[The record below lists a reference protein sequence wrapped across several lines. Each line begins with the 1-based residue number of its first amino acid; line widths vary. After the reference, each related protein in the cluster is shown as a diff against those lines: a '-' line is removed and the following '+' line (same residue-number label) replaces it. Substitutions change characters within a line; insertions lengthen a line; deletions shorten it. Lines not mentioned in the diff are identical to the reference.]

1 MICDNF
7 PTSKET
13 KKVGYTPR
21 AYVRET
27 WTHDFYVLLK
37 LILNRSYYIFRPWR
51 GENLKD
57 LGKYLPPFKT
67 KTTVE
72 ILIK

>member
-7 PTSKET
+7 PTCKET

-27 WTHDFYVLLK
+27 WTHDFYVLLSNPK
-37 LILNRSYYIFRPWR
+37 QTQTPDW
-51 GENLKD
+51 
-57 LGKYLPPFKT
+57 
-67 KTTVE
+67 
-72 ILIK
+72 